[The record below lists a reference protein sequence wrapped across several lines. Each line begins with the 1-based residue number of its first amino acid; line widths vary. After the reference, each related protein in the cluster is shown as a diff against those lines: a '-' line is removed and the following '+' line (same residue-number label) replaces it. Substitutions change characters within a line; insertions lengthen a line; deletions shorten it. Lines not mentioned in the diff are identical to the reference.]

1 MIKIRKSEITDLV
14 QIMPIYESARKFMAG
29 TGNPNQW
36 INGYPA
42 EENILQ
48 DINNKCHYVIE
59 HDNDGIVGAF
69 MFRIGDDPTYD
80 IIDGAWL
87 SDNEYGVIHRLASNG
102 KLRGIAKLC
111 FDYCFTLIGNIRVDT
126 HHENKVMQKGIL
138 DYGFKPCGTIYCHN
152 GTPRLAFQLDLEI
165 GDKI

>member
-1 MIKIRKSEITDLV
+1 MIMIRKSEIKALPY
-14 QIMPIYESARKFMAG
+14 IMTIYDSARKFMAD

-48 DINNKCHYVIE
+48 DINNNCHYVIE
-59 HDNDGIVGAF
+59 HDNDGIVGSF

-80 IIDGAWL
+80 FIDGAWL
-87 SDNEYGVIHRLASNG
+87 NGNEYGVIHRLASNG
-102 KLRGIAKLC
+102 KYRGIAKLC
-111 FDYCFTLIGNIRVDT
+111 FDYCFKLIGNIRVDT
-126 HHENKVMQKGIL
+126 YHENEVMQKGIL

-152 GTPRLAFQLDLEI
+152 GTPRLAFQLDLNAL
-165 GDKI
+165 